1 LSRQFKLY
9 HPFGV
14 IVSGY
19 NLNYNTVTPSGLKC
33 RKISHYKN
41 KLTFTSYLY
50 RIFTMPSKS
59 KQIRYIFILYWFLLA
74 YILAAL
80 IWWFIALNRQN
91 ILMTKYELEQLQ
103 PTDKNY
109 QATYEEIRSLEKR
122 KTTQYLG
129 EGVTFFLLIIAG
141 AVFVFRAVR
150 RELRISQQQQNFMIA
165 ITHELKTPISVARL
179 NLETMQKRKLDETQ
193 QKRLIQTTLEE
204 TNRLN
209 ALCNNMLLSSQIEAG
224 GYRITNEETN
234 FSELVSKCVQD
245 FITRYPQQKIEADIA
260 SDIFIN
266 GDRLLLQMLVNNLID
281 NAIKYS
287 AKELPVT
294 VSLKEENEKIIL
306 KVKDRGKGIA
316 AAEKDKIFN
325 KFYRV
330 GNSATKA
337 AKGTGLGLYLVKK
350 ISTQHNAN
358 ISVTDNDP
366 SGAIFTV
373 TLHSSI
379 EKQ

>member
-1 LSRQFKLY
+1 
-9 HPFGV
+9 
-14 IVSGY
+14 
-19 NLNYNTVTPSGLKC
+19 
-33 RKISHYKN
+33 
-41 KLTFTSYLY
+41 
-50 RIFTMPSKS
+50 MPTKS
-59 KQIRYIFILYWFLLA
+59 KKLRSIFILFWILLA

-80 IWWFIALNRQN
+80 IWWFIALNQQN
-91 ILMTKYELEQLQ
+91 KLMTKYEMEQVQ

-109 QATYEEIRSLEKR
+109 QTKYNEIKSLEKR
-122 KTTQYLG
+122 KTAQYLG

-193 QKRLIQTTLEE
+193 QQRLIQTTLEE

-234 FSELVSKCVQD
+234 FSELVGKCVQD
-245 FITRYPQQKIEADIA
+245 FITRYPQQKIEPDIA
-260 SDIFIN
+260 PDIFIN
-266 GDRLLLQMLVNNLID
+266 GDRLMLQMLANNLID
-281 NAIKYS
+281 NAIKYG
-287 AKELPVT
+287 AKDLPVS
-294 VSLKEENEKIIL
+294 VLLREENEKIIFQ
-306 KVKDRGKGIA
+306 VKDQGKGIA
-316 AAEKDKIFN
+316 DEEKDKIFD

-337 AKGTGLGLYLVKK
+337 AKGTGLGLYLK
-350 ISTQHNAN
+350 IGRAH
-358 ISVTDNDP
+358 V
-366 SGAIFTV
+366 
-373 TLHSSI
+373 
-379 EKQ
+379 